1 MIKINFKLKINIVK
15 KINKKTIKK
24 NEMSFQGI
32 LFKF

>member
-15 KINKKTIKK
+15 KLTKTIKK

-32 LFKF
+32 WFK